1 MHLSLSSSWCDGS
14 LRRLWEVLPALDA
27 LEVGSRGDGAFIR
40 SLEEVVRTEGVP
52 VTSVHAV
59 AHPAKEGH
67 ENDYAPGF
75 ASLDAEVRCAEVDRV
90 SRSIEWGA
98 NLGARCVVFHTGR
111 VDGQD
116 LKDLERSY
124 KEGVRQGREDQGL
137 FRRIL
142 ELRHERA
149 SAHLDAAAEGLDLL
163 CARFPEVDL
172 CPETRMHYYEIPTL
186 EELETIFQRLPH
198 PNLGYWHDIGHTV
211 NQDAL
216 GFIPLYQWQARM
228 GCRCRGVHIHDVD
241 ERLHD
246 HFPPGMGRLALGSI
260 LEQFDPRRVLMTLEV
275 RPTHTAEEVLEGI
288 AHLRRLEKELSV
300 SREQ

>member
-1 MHLSLSSSWCDGS
+1 
-14 LRRLWEVLPALDA
+14 LREVLPSLDS
-27 LEVGSRGDGAFIR
+27 LEVGSRGCGAFIR
-40 SLEEVVRTEGVP
+40 ALEGMVRSEGVP

-59 AHPAKEGH
+59 AYPGKEEH

-75 ASLDAEVRCAEVDRV
+75 ASLDPAVRRAEVDRI

-98 NLGARCVVFHTGR
+98 SLGARSVVVHAGR
-111 VDGQD
+111 VDGRD
-116 LKDLERSY
+116 LDDLERAY
-124 KEGVRQGREDQGL
+124 KEGIRRGREDPGL

-142 ELRHERA
+142 ETRYERA
-149 SAHLDAAAEGLDLL
+149 PAHLEAAVEGLELL
-163 CARFPEVDL
+163 CARFPEVDV

-186 EELETIFQRLPH
+186 EELEALFQRLPH

-216 GFIPLYQWQARM
+216 GFIPLHQWQARM
-228 GCRCRGVHIHDVD
+228 GDRCRGVHIHDVD

-246 HFPPGMGRLALGSI
+246 HYPPGMGRLDLGSI

-275 RPTHTAEEVLEGI
+275 RPTHTEGELQEGI

-300 SREQ
+300 SREK